1 MKAKIDAFL
10 ACMKEKGWN
19 IELCETKGKYLP
31 EGVVSRYKNVPVLWK
46 EFIGTVRKMV
56 CSDETE
62 WFLCADDFDSKAHTA
77 WQWNEWEVLSL
88 KCAEGDAEWTNKIT
102 DFWNNHLPIFL
113 SVKDGYAYYPISM
126 KDGSIV
132 QGTEQEFEE
141 CTPVT
146 SSFADFLEKIIK
158 SELEL

>member
-46 EFIGTVRKMV
+46 EFIGTARKMV

-62 WFLCADDFDSKAHTA
+62 CFYVQMILTRKHIQHGSGM
-77 WQWNEWEVLSL
+77 NG
-88 KCAEGDAEWTNKIT
+88 KC
-102 DFWNNHLPIFL
+102 
-113 SVKDGYAYYPISM
+113 
-126 KDGSIV
+126 
-132 QGTEQEFEE
+132 
-141 CTPVT
+141 
-146 SSFADFLEKIIK
+146 
-158 SELEL
+158 